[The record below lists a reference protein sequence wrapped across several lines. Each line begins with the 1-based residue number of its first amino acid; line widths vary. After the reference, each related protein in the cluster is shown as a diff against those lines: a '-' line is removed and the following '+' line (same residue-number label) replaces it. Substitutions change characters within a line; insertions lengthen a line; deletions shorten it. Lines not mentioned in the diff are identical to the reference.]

1 MNCLIEFIICMC
13 MCIFKVY
20 IADIKEEVGRKT
32 IDELERRYGEGR
44 CALMV
49 VDITDAKRFEGKMVR
64 FLLLSVGLA
73 LGFH

>member
-1 MNCLIEFIICMC
+1 MC

-32 IDELERRYGEGR
+32 IDELERRYCEGR

-64 FLLLSVGLA
+64 FLLLSVGLS
-73 LGFH
+73 LGFHLS